1 MRKSKEVK
9 AMKREAGFKYK
20 QGKEKEAYTLWKEAE
35 ERKAEIAKAKEDHG
49 TEQLGHISS

>member
-20 QGKEKEAYTLWKEAE
+20 AGKRKEAYEQWREAE
-35 ERKAEIAKAKEDHG
+35 ERKAEIATLPKG
-49 TEQLGHISS
+49 RQ